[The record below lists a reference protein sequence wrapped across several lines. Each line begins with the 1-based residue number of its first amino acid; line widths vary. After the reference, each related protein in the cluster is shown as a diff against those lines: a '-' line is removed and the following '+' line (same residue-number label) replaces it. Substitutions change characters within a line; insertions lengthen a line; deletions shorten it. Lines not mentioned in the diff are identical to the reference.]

1 MRLLRIPEKL
11 QITEER
17 NMWSKIFYFAMVPMV
32 YAAFAVLIGG
42 LLFKLAVVF
51 FSKKF
56 PGSLAT
62 YPKRLPRP
70 IGVAAEAFAVPA
82 AWKKDKVF
90 WIFIIAYHVAFVL
103 LFIGHLELIREFRA
117 LQIIPHDV
125 FLGAGSVGIVLIITV
140 LYFLFRRFRSPWR
153 EISVPEDFLILI
165 LLFLTMFIGSHL
177 HLSARL
183 YAGGGAFDIPVEAYR
198 EYLSSLVAFKP
209 VVPSGIADSP
219 HYVLVALHI
228 FLANLV
234 LMLIPFSKVVHM
246 AFAFLSL
253 NLRRK

>member
-1 MRLLRIPEKL
+1 
-11 QITEER
+11 
-17 NMWSKIFYFAMVPMV
+17 MWSGIFYFAMVPMV
-32 YAAFAVLIGG
+32 YAAFAILIGG
-42 LLFKLAVVF
+42 LLFKLIVVF
-51 FSKKF
+51 FSRKF

-90 WIFIIAYHVAFVL
+90 WLFIISFHVAFLL
-103 LFIGHLELIREFRA
+103 LFIGHLELIREFKV

-125 FLGAGSVGIVLIITV
+125 FLGAGAVGIVLILSV
-140 LYFLFRRFRSPWR
+140 LYFFFRRFKSPWR
-153 EISVPEDFLILI
+153 EISAPEDFLFLI
-165 LLFLTMFIGSHL
+165 MLFLTIFLGSHL
-177 HLSARL
+177 HLSARF

-209 VVPSGIADSP
+209 VVPPGIADSP
-219 HYVLVALHI
+219 HYVLVVLHV
-228 FLANLV
+228 FLANIV
-234 LMLIPFSKVVHM
+234 LMMIPFSKVVHM

>member
-1 MRLLRIPEKL
+1 
-11 QITEER
+11 
-17 NMWSKIFYFAMVPMV
+17 MWSNVFYFVMVPMV
-32 YAAFAVLIGG
+32 YIACAVLVGG
-42 LLFKLAVVF
+42 LIFKLAVIL

-56 PGSLAT
+56 KGSLAT

-70 IGVAAEAFAVPA
+70 VGVAVEAFAVPS
-82 AWKKDKVF
+82 AWRKDKAF
-90 WIFIIAYHVAFVL
+90 WLFIIAFHVSFFL
-103 LFIGHLELIREFRA
+103 LILGHLELIREFKL
-117 LQIIPHDV
+117 LQIIPHQV
-125 FLGAGSVGIVLIITV
+125 FLGAGAVGIILIVTV

-165 LLFLTMFIGSHL
+165 LLFLTMFLGSHL

-209 VVPSGIADSP
+209 TVPSGIADSP
-219 HYVLVALHI
+219 HYILVALHI

-234 LMLIPFSKVVHM
+234 LMLLPFSKVIHM
-246 AFAFLSL
+246 VFTFLSL
-253 NLRRK
+253 NLKRK